1 MSRSRSQGEF
11 DLHKLKTVI
20 GLPFHFLLEGGGS
33 HAEQMHVFDTTHS
46 LQAPAPYAHALAL
59 GARGQQLS
67 HLPSVPLRAVK
78 QQSKGLPLFCPRNL
92 HWLFPI
98 SIPKGSQSAQSTT
111 QKNIYWA
118 FSLARFIWWEYFFVW
133 DFGAGDMC
141 TSTAQHIHSTLPW
154 STRLYYDTMKTVC
167 TSPLMGP
174 EPRRVNSDG
183 CRLQSASDTW
193 ENSPLEEPLLW
204 QRGSTSRNPW
214 KIHKILRLHQN
225 KFFLWYA
232 RPKLSL
238 CPVLLKPSS
247 ASLFAASVSF
257 CLQLFWCLYG
267 LRHLHQSLL
276 HIFP

>member
-1 MSRSRSQGEF
+1 MQNRCVFLIQHTLFRLLLPMHMPLLWGHEGSSFPISQACPS
-11 DLHKLKTVI
+11 
-20 GLPFHFLLEGGGS
+20 GLWNNR
-33 HAEQMHVFDTTHS
+33 ARAS
-46 LQAPAPYAHALAL
+46 L
-59 GARGQQLS
+59 S
-67 HLPSVPLRAVK
+67 
-78 QQSKGLPLFCPRNL
+78 CPRNL

-98 SIPKGSQSAQSTT
+98 SIPKGSQSAQNTT

-276 HIFP
+276 HVFP